1 MDSVTQRHRG
11 FFNAEIDDRENMSK
25 VYNKIITEI
34 DYDGQT
40 VLVLW
45 GSSSGASLLS
55 FTAVIDTSFGI
66 ASPSISKVFRIF
78 KVIAKT
84 CKKSNF
90 ITLFALLAR
99 TKLNSINKDIWSN
112 DRF

>member
-1 MDSVTQRHRG
+1 MDSVTQRHREY
-11 FFNAEIDDRENMSK
+11 FNAEIDDRENMSK
-25 VYNKIITEI
+25 AHNKIITEI
-34 DYDGQT
+34 DYDSSAL
-40 VLVLW
+40 LVLW
-45 GSSSGASLLS
+45 GSSSGVSLLS
-55 FTAVIDTSFGI
+55 FTTVIDTSFGI

-99 TKLNSINKDIWSN
+99 TKLNSINKDI
-112 DRF
+112 